1 MSGNEVAG
9 YMTARKRYY
18 YDRRPMELSGKHL
31 ENIPFGYFTSCLQTS
46 KQAPFKRRRTTS
58 KNTGRK
64 RRSVPLFNLGN
75 TDGMI
80 TCLTRAVLVAC
91 LLFRGVLAA
100 EYLVGVGKD
109 ETTG

>member
-1 MSGNEVAG
+1 MG
-9 YMTARKRYY
+9 
-18 YDRRPMELSGKHL
+18 LSGKHL
-31 ENIPFGYFTSCLQTS
+31 ENIPFGYFTSCLQS
-46 KQAPFKRRRTTS
+46 KHHSNADEQRPKILVAKGAPFH
-58 KNTGRK
+58 
-64 RRSVPLFNLGN
+64 FNLGN

>member
-1 MSGNEVAG
+1 MIGDQWDC
-9 YMTARKRYY
+9 R
-18 YDRRPMELSGKHL
+18 
-31 ENIPFGYFTSCLQTS
+31 ENIPFGYFTSCIQSSTTNVQNTGC
-46 KQAPFKRRRTTS
+46 KGAPF
-58 KNTGRK
+58 
-64 RRSVPLFNLGN
+64 RSLISDIPKN

-80 TCLTRAVLVAC
+80 TCLIQALLVAC